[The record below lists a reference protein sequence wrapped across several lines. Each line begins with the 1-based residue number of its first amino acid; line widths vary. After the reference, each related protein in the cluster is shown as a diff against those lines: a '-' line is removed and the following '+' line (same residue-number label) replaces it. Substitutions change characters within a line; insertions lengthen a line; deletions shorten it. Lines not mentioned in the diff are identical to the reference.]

1 MYKIFLFDL
10 GLNMKK
16 RQVWTASEFWE
27 WWPPRQSVSSPTCN
41 DKKSEDS
48 THIETHY
55 IISYCRVILPDH
67 RVMGIVL
74 SLVIGTSFT
83 FLLRFFNFVP
93 LSSSLMS
100 SIPHFAQFCVSRL
113 FTVIYF
119 LCYMMVWRGWWATL
133 TLLAPPPSL
142 LLGLGASILFLSCSL
157 ASNVG
162 PPLTVSHDSK

>member
-1 MYKIFLFDL
+1 
-10 GLNMKK
+10 MKK
-16 RQVWTASEFWE
+16 
-27 WWPPRQSVSSPTCN
+27 SVKTSVPDEVPDRACVRVSHN
-41 DKKSEDS
+41 DEKSEDS
-48 THIETHY
+48 THIFKP
-55 IISYCRVILPDH
+55 IISYCRVILPDN

-93 LSSSLMS
+93 SSSSLMS
-100 SIPHFAQFCVSRL
+100 SIPRFAQFCVSRL

-119 LCYMMVWRGWWATL
+119 LCYMMVWRGWWATF